1 MARKPPLF
9 CFSFLIS
16 VIKSAASDEIEPTS
30 RLMVRVV
37 HEVQSEGEDF
47 ELDPGLRNYFENEVG
62 LTNEQIE
69 LVMDMARR
77 VA

>member
-1 MARKPPLF
+1 M
-9 CFSFLIS
+9 
-16 VIKSAASDEIEPTS
+16 
-30 RLMVRVV
+30 MVRII

-47 ELDPGLRNYFENEVG
+47 ELDPGLRSYFENEVG